1 MKTAAIPLT
10 QIDIQTAIDR
20 APFVVAPDAVLQEI
34 IESQPDRLNGL
45 ALVVENEQVVGI
57 LTERDLLCLIVQ
69 LNAQQRSLDTIA
81 VREVMTSPV
90 LTMREADFTDF
101 FGAINLMQ
109 QHRIQHLPIVDA
121 QDRLVGLVTHASLI
135 EAIDQLELSKIAKVS
150 DSHDLAGDVENLNE
164 SRDRE
169 PPESLLRKYER
180 VFSATNDGI
189 ALVDRNYVYQLVNH
203 IYVHRHGKTAE
214 EMLGCTIADLHGE
227 TIFQNKI
234 RPLVDRCFTGE
245 PQQCQT
251 WFDYKNG
258 GRQFIRA
265 TFHPYFELDGTL
277 TGVVITT
284 HNLTAIKQAETT
296 LQNLIEGTATTTG
309 EDFFP
314 ALVKHLTKALNVPYA
329 LVSEQVDDELHT
341 LAFWANDTLQPNFSY
356 AFAKTPCERTLQ
368 DGKFYCESLV
378 QEQFPDALNLVELQ
392 AQSYL
397 GIVLNDIHGN
407 AIGNLCILSKQPI
420 QNLQQAENI
429 LRVFA
434 VRAAAELERERATQ
448 ALETLNQS
456 LERKVAERTTALQA
470 SEERWQLIL
479 KGTNDGIWDWDLRTN
494 KVFYSDR
501 WKQMRGFNSDE
512 IGDTPD
518 ECLSR
523 VHPDDYDR
531 MMMAVD
537 DHFAGRTEFFEVEY
551 RVRCKDASYRWI
563 LDRGK
568 ALRDRAG
575 QPIRMSGSETDITD
589 RKLAENALRTS
600 EHRYAALAT
609 ASPVA
614 IFRFDVPLNC
624 IYVNARWSE
633 MTGRPAESALG
644 RGWMDALHP
653 DDRESLVA
661 YWTKDYTRVKSGNR
675 ILEHGEG
682 RHLRPDGSINW
693 FYVQV
698 APEIDGN
705 GCVVGYIGT
714 LIDITARKQIETKV
728 EELNS
733 ALQNAVDGISRLGID
748 GCYLSVNPAY
758 ASLCGYEPQE
768 MIGMPWFQTVHP
780 EDIALLESA
789 YQEMLHTNKVEV
801 EARGV
806 RKDGSVFYK
815 QVNMIAAYDEVGNF
829 TGHHCFMKD
838 ISDRKAI
845 EAALANSELK
855 FRRLVE
861 GANDLI
867 WSADK
872 EGMLT
877 YLSPQF
883 KTLFGWEPS
892 EWIGKS
898 LIDLLHPDDRQLVAT
913 THREDIKSGK
923 KSINPE
929 FRHRHRD
936 GHYIWMRAS
945 ATPII
950 NLEGEA
956 IGAQGILSDVS
967 DRKQIEIEL
976 AESEAKFRRLVE
988 DGNDLIWSSDRNAL
1002 FNYLSPQFK
1011 TLFGFEPDEW
1021 IGRSCMDLVHPEDL
1035 ELKFGAY
1042 FETVRS
1048 GQKYN
1053 NLEFRNLHQDGRY
1066 IWVSVN
1072 TTPILDSEGIAI
1084 GAQGIL
1090 TDISDRKQVEAQ
1102 LQTAN
1107 EQLMQSHAELARTVA
1122 NLQRNNALLTAQQEA
1137 SFDGI
1142 LVIDENRQ
1150 VVAYNQRF
1158 LNLCNIPESLFV
1170 DGDDRQ
1176 LISFALQQLTYPNE
1190 FLEMVEYLYDH
1201 PQEVSRDEISLLDG
1215 RTFERYSSPIHS
1227 ADEYYG
1233 RIWFLH
1239 DISDRKQAALA
1250 LQQEL
1255 RRRNTIFNASSDGIH
1270 ILDLDGN
1277 LMEFNDRFAQMLGYT
1292 PSEVVGFNVA
1302 DWDAQWS
1309 PEEIPEILKDNSLNE
1324 STFET
1329 LHRRKDGS
1337 IFPVEISRRSMEW
1350 QGELIL
1356 VNISRDISDRKQTEI
1371 ALQAS
1376 ETKFRRVFDS
1386 SVVGMVFA
1394 DFQGQIVNANDRFL
1408 EIIGYTRAELNAGA
1422 IRWDTMTPPEY
1433 AQSDLA
1439 SIEYLTEH
1447 GAIAPWE
1454 KEYYRKDGSRVPILI
1469 GAALLPGTD
1478 NQTICVIV
1486 DISDRKEYEHRLERS
1501 NAELIRAT
1509 RLKDEFLANMSHEL
1523 RTPLNAILGMSEGL
1537 LEEVFGDLSDRQKR
1551 SIATIERSGQH
1562 LLGLIN
1568 DILELSKIEAGKL
1581 ELTTAKVSIAELCQ
1595 SSLVFIKQQAFKKQ
1609 IQLNS
1614 TLPKNLGEI
1623 ILDERRIRQVLINLL
1638 TNAVKFTPAGGQVTL
1653 EVHREPMQIDL
1664 AERIQVNHP
1673 TMPPKLHAEPETCL
1687 PENGF
1692 FLCISVIDTGIG
1704 ISAAN
1709 QAKLFQPFVQI
1720 DSALNRQYEGT
1731 GLGLALVKRIVELHG
1746 GDVSLRSELGQG
1758 SCFTVRLPYICEIED
1773 RTTSTSPNDREQN
1786 LTAIASPQPVNSPP
1800 ILLAEDN
1807 AANVNTISSYL
1818 EAVGYR
1824 VIVANNGREAIALA
1838 KAEHPALILMD
1849 IQMPEMDGLEAMQHI
1864 RRDPNL
1870 ANVPIV
1876 ALTALAM
1883 ADDRDRCLKAGANDY
1898 IAKPIKLKQLVAT
1911 IQQLLAVT

>member
-1 MKTAAIPLT
+1 MKTTAIPLT
-10 QIDIQTAIDR
+10 QIDLQTAIAR
-20 APFVVAPDAVLQEI
+20 TPFVVAPDVALQEI

-57 LTERDLLCLIVQ
+57 LTERDLLCLIVR

-121 QDRLVGLVTHASLI
+121 QDRLVGLVTHESLI
-135 EAIDQLELSKIAKVS
+135 EAIDQLELSKLAKVS

-329 LVSEQVDDELHT
+329 LVSELADDELHT

-434 VRAAAELERERATQ
+434 ARAAAELERERSTQ
-448 ALETLNQS
+448 ALEASNQE
-456 LERKVAERTTALQA
+456 LERKVEKRTTALQA
-470 SEERWQLIL
+470 SEERWQLVL

-494 KVFYSDR
+494 KIFYSDR

-512 IGDTPD
+512 IGDTPE

-575 QPIRMSGSETDITD
+575 QPIRMSGSETDITE
-589 RKLAENALRTS
+589 RKRAEQALQES
-600 EHRYAALAT
+600 ESRYATLAN
-609 ASPVA
+609 AAPVA
-614 IFRFDVPLNC
+614 IFRFDAPLNC
-624 IYVNARWSE
+624 TYVSDRWSE
-633 MTGRPAESALG
+633 MTGRPVESALG
-644 RGWMDALHP
+644 RGWIEALHP
-653 DDRESLVA
+653 DDRDRLVA
-661 YWTKDYTRVKSGNR
+661 CWSGDYERVKPGDR

-698 APEIDGN
+698 APEIDTN
-705 GCVVGYIGT
+705 GCAVGFIGT
-714 LIDITARKQIETKV
+714 LTDITERKQAEARLG
-728 EELNS
+728 ELNA
-733 ALQNAVDGISRLGID
+733 ALQNAVDGISRLDND

-758 ASLCGYEPQE
+758 ANLCGFTPQE
-768 MIGMPWFQTVHP
+768 MIGMPWSQTVHP
-780 EDIALLESA
+780 DDIALLEAA
-789 YQEMLHTNKVEV
+789 YQEMLDTNKVEV
-801 EARGV
+801 EARGI

-815 QVNMIAAYDEVGNF
+815 QVNMISAYDEVGNF

-845 EAALANSELK
+845 EAALADSESK

-898 LIDLLHPDDRQLVAT
+898 LIDLLHPDDRKLVAT
-913 THREDIKSGK
+913 THREDIESGK

-936 GHYIWMRAS
+936 GRYIWMRAS

-950 NLEGEA
+950 NSQGEA

-988 DGNDLIWSSDRNAL
+988 GGNDLIWSSDRNAL

-1021 IGRSCMDLVHPEDL
+1021 IGRSCIDLVHPEDF
-1035 ELKFGAY
+1035 ELKFGEY
-1042 FETVRS
+1042 LETVRS

-1053 NLEFRNLHQDGRY
+1053 NLEFRHRHHDGRY

-1090 TDISDRKQVEAQ
+1090 TNISARKQIEAQ

-1107 EQLMQSHAELARTVA
+1107 EQLMQFYAELARTVA
-1122 NLQRNNALLTAQQEA
+1122 NLQRSNALLIAQQEA

-1150 VVAYNQRF
+1150 VVGYNQR
-1158 LNLCNIPESLFV
+1158 LLSLWNVPETLLI

-1176 LISFALQQLTYPNE
+1176 LVPFALQQLTHPNE
-1190 FLEMVEYLYDH
+1190 FVEKVEYLYEH

-1215 RTFERYSSPIHS
+1215 RTFDRYSSPIHS

-1233 RIWFLH
+1233 RIWFFR
-1239 DISDRKQAALA
+1239 DISDRKQAELA

-1255 RRRNTIFNASSDGIH
+1255 LRRDAIFNASSDGIH
-1270 ILDLDGN
+1270 ILDLEGN
-1277 LMEFNDRFAQMLGYT
+1277 LIEFNDRFAQMLGYT
-1292 PSEVVGFNVA
+1292 SAEMTGFNVT
-1302 DWDAQWS
+1302 DWDAQWTR
-1309 PEEIPEILKDNSLNE
+1309 EELSEILKDNSLNE

-1329 LHRRKDGS
+1329 LHRRRDGS
-1337 IFPVEISRRSMEW
+1337 IFPVEISRRAMEW
-1350 QGELIL
+1350 QDELVL
-1356 VNISRDISDRKQTEI
+1356 VNISRDISERKRLEADRKLAEE

-1376 ETKFRRVFDS
+1376 EAELRGLF
-1386 SVVGMVFA
+1386 VGMDDVVF
-1394 DFQGQIVNANDRFL
+1394 VVDRT
-1408 EIIGYTRAELNAGA
+1408 GT
-1422 IRWDTMTPPEY
+1422 
-1433 AQSDLA
+1433 
-1439 SIEYLTEH
+1439 YLK
-1447 GAIAPWE
+1447 IAPTNPAKLYRPPDILLGRKIQDLFSPEQANQFLSTIWQTLE
-1454 KEYYRKDGSRVPILI
+1454 TQQTQECEYTLAIQDTEYWF
-1469 GAALLPGTD
+1469 GARCSPLTSES
-1478 NQTICVIV
+1478 VIWV
-1486 DISDRKEYEHRLERS
+1486 ARDISDRKEYEQRLEQT

-1523 RTPLNAILGMSEGL
+1523 RTPLNAILGLSEAL
-1537 LEEVFGDLSDRQKR
+1537 QEQIFGSINERQLK
-1551 SIATIERSGQH
+1551 SLKTIERSGNH
-1562 LLGLIN
+1562 LLELIT
-1568 DILELSKIEAGKL
+1568 DILDVAKIESGQFNLDCASV
-1581 ELTTAKVSIAELCQ
+1581 AVANLCQ
-1595 SSLVFIKQQAFKKQ
+1595 SSLTFIKQQALKKG
-1609 IQLNS
+1609 IQLE
-1614 TLPKNLGEI
+1614 TKLPPDLPH
-1623 ILDERRIRQVLINLL
+1623 LYVDERRIRQVLINLL
-1638 TNAVKFTPAGGQVTL
+1638 NNAVKFTPEGGRITL
-1653 EVHREPMQIDL
+1653 EVTHKRQTENSPL
-1664 AERIQVNHP
+1664 TEGEGLGERS
-1673 TMPPKLHAEPETCL
+1673 
-1687 PENGF
+1687 
-1692 FLCISVIDTGIG
+1692 FLRIAIGDTGIG
-1704 ISAAN
+1704 IAPEHID
-1709 QAKLFQPFVQI
+1709 KLFQPFIQI
-1720 DSALNRQYEGT
+1720 DSALNRKYEGT

-1746 GDVSLRSELGQG
+1746 GEVELTSQVGVG
-1758 SCFTVRLPYICEIED
+1758 SCFTIELPCTTATSIPEIEPPPD
-1773 RTTSTSPNDREQN
+1773 SDAVTIPLKQET
-1786 LTAIASPQPVNSPP
+1786 SPP

-1807 AANVNTISSYL
+1807 EANVNTIVDYL
-1818 EAVGYR
+1818 EAMGYR
-1824 VIVANNGREAIALA
+1824 VIVAKNGHEAIALA
-1838 KAEHPALILMD
+1838 QAEHPALILMD
-1849 IQMPEMDGLEAMQHI
+1849 IQMPEMDGLEAMQQI
-1864 RRDPNL
+1864 RRDSSL

-1883 ADDRDRCLKAGANDY
+1883 AEDRDRCLAAGANDY
-1898 IAKPIKLKQLVAT
+1898 IAKPIKLKQLVVT
-1911 IQQLLAVT
+1911 MQQLLAVT